1 MTLFINRHYHQV
13 FAADPTPRWPS
24 ISRRRSPQ
32 SRSKLLM
39 DCSGVEFINHCN
51 RFRWRS
57 RSATS
62 NEPSMMGEI
71 VATCQRSADIFYQ
84 LATLGWI

>member
-1 MTLFINRHYHQV
+1 
-13 FAADPTPRWPS
+13 
-24 ISRRRSPQ
+24 
-32 SRSKLLM
+32 M